1 MHSEQGR
8 RDRFSFTRVPVL
20 TIILSHLVGKL
31 GEPWALYSKSNICS
45 RRESFLM

>member
-31 GEPWALYSKSNICS
+31 GEPWGVVFK
-45 RRESFLM
+45 E